1 MKKLILF
8 CLILFGAMFASFASQ
23 ETQTDSFIKDVSI
36 EQSINLDCQIT
47 SIDIMHNSDFVVC
60 LQNENESYFIKEE
73 TKQFGINLQSEGLL
87 TLKYPLSNSNLY
99 FNLFSLST
107 DIRTSL
113 NTSTDSAFVYK
124 YPLLC

>member
-8 CLILFGAMFASFASQ
+8 CLIIFGAMFASFASQ

-36 EQSINLDCQIT
+36 EQSVDLDCQIT
-47 SIDIMHNSDFVVC
+47 FIDIVYHNDLFIDA
-60 LQNENESYFIKEE
+60 QNESYFIKKEE
-73 TKQFGINLQSEGLL
+73 TKQVGVNLQSEGLL
-87 TLKYPLSNSNLY
+87 NLKYPMTNSNLY

-113 NTSTDSAFVYK
+113 NTATDSVFVYK